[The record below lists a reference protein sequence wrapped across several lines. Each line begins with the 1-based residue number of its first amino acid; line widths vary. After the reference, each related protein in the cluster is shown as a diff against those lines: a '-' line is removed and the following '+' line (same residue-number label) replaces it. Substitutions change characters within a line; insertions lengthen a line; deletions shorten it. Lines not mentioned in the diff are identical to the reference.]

1 MPSTQGN
8 VGSLRSPT
16 PNVPNRERPV
26 RSPGDVPDRSPRDDS
41 QWCAGRA
48 NGTLTA
54 METNDDDAT
63 PPPAGTPAGD
73 SDPSEAPTSRSDAST
88 GGAAHLSPDPGP
100 RRLYKSSDDRMIS
113 GVCAGI
119 AEYFG
124 IDAVIV
130 RVIAVA
136 LVFAGGAGLLA
147 YVAAWLLVPERD
159 ADPDDRPGRT
169 ATIAGAIALVL
180 AVCVATSFRGGPFGW
195 GWSGP
200 FVSLVFIGLAGLG
213 IWYLAS
219 GEHPSTGS
227 VRDILRRAGFGL
239 ALLAVSGILAIG
251 GAWATAA
258 GGGVVV
264 AGVVIVA
271 GLWLVAAAF
280 VGGARWLILPALAIA
295 VPAGMVSA
303 ANVSI
308 DGGVGERQYRPVAAE
323 QVRDTYRLGV
333 GRLVVD
339 MRDAN
344 LPAGDRHMN
353 VDLGVGQAVLVVP
366 RGVCVTTEA
375 RIGAG
380 DVALFGRS
388 SGGVDVDYE
397 NPRKALPDKTR
408 LVIDGDIGVG
418 ELAITY
424 EDPDDF
430 QHRRF
435 GERPEAG
442 NAACIGGTRG

>member
-1 MPSTQGN
+1 
-8 VGSLRSPT
+8 
-16 PNVPNRERPV
+16 
-26 RSPGDVPDRSPRDDS
+26 
-41 QWCAGRA
+41 
-48 NGTLTA
+48 
-54 METNDDDAT
+54 METHDDDAT
-63 PPPAGTPAGD
+63 TPPAGTPAGD
-73 SDPSEAPTSRSDAST
+73 PDPSEAPTSRSDAPT

-100 RRLYKSSDDRMIS
+100 RRLYKSSDDRMIA
-113 GVCAGI
+113 GVCGGI

-147 YVAAWLLVPERD
+147 YLAAWLLVPEHG

-180 AVCVATSFRGGPFGW
+180 AVCVATSFGGGPFGW

-200 FVSLVFIGLAGLG
+200 FVTLVFIGLVGLG

-219 GEHPSTGS
+219 GERPSAGG
-227 VRDILRRAGFGL
+227 VRDVLRHAGFGL
-239 ALLAVSGILAIG
+239 ALLAVCGILAIA

-258 GGGVVV
+258 GGGVLV
-264 AGVVIVA
+264 AGAVIVA

-280 VGGARWLILPALAIA
+280 VGGARWLILPALALA
-295 VPAGMVSA
+295 LPAGMVSA
-303 ANVSI
+303 ANVNI
-308 DGGVGERQYRPVAAE
+308 DGGVGDRQYRPAAAA
-323 QVRDTYRLGV
+323 QMRDTYRLGV

-339 MRDAN
+339 LRDAN
-344 LPAGDRHMN
+344 LPAGDRHLN
-353 VDLGVGQAVLVVP
+353 VDLGVGQAVLVV
-366 RGVCVTTEA
+366 RRDVCVTTTA
-375 RIGAG
+375 QIGAG
-380 DVALFGRS
+380 DVALFDRN
-388 SGGVDVDYE
+388 SGGVDVDWE
-397 NPRKALPDKTR
+397 DQRSARPDKTR
-408 LVIDGDIGVG
+408 LVVDGDIGIG

-430 QHRRF
+430 QHNRF
-435 GERPEAG
+435 GDRPEAG